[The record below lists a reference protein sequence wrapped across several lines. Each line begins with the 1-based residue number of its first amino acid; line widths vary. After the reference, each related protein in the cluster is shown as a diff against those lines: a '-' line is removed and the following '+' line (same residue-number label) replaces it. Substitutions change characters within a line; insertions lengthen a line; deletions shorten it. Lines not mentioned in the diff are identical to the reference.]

1 MFFILLQR
9 AEYLSATGYFGED
22 LGSGG
27 LLGGGGLE
35 GGFAAVGLVERGFYS
50 GDYFFNI
57 LYELLF
63 ENGPFA

>member
-1 MFFILLQR
+1 
-9 AEYLSATGYFGED
+9 LSATGYFGED